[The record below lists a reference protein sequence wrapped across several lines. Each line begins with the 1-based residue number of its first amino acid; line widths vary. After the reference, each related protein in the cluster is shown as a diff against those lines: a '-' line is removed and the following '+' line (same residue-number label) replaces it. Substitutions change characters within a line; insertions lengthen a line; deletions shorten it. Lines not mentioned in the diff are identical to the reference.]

1 MANFFN
7 YYPKTYYTS
16 GANNVTSLDTVT
28 NLIARFGFE
37 KELKENSSTFYPY
50 KIKDSD
56 TPEIIAAK
64 YYDSPERHWIVL
76 LFNDIID
83 PQYDWPLRSNQF
95 IRYVSD
101 KYTANGAVDNPP
113 MTGLAWAQSQ
123 AHPHSYYKITTRTQ
137 TLYNS
142 ESKTVTETIRIDE
155 ATHTALLVT
164 SNTFTLNDGTQIVE
178 KVTKSIK
185 THYEYED
192 DLNESKRE
200 IRLLRKE
207 YVSPVLEEFKKII
220 SR

>member
-16 GANNVTSLDTVT
+16 GDNNVTSLDTVT

-37 KELKENSSTFYPY
+37 KELKENLSTFYPY
-50 KIKDSD
+50 SIKDSD

-76 LFNDIID
+76 MFNDIID

-101 KYTANGAVDNPP
+101 KYASNGATDSPAV
-113 MTGLAWAQSQ
+113 TGLAWAQSG
-123 AHPHSYYKITTRTQ
+123 AHPHSFYKITTRTQ
-137 TLYNS
+137 SIYNS
-142 ESKTVTETIRIDE
+142 DSKTVTETIRIDE
-155 ATHTALLVT
+155 DAHTALQVT
-164 SNTFTLNDGTQIVE
+164 SNNFTLQDGTKIVE
-178 KVTKSIK
+178 NVTKNIK
-185 THYEYED
+185 TYYEFEN

-207 YVSPVLEEFKKII
+207 YVSPLLEEFKKMI